1 MVENRGGVGGRE
13 NRKRGDTRGR
23 EQQEMEEKKNA
34 SKERTTAKPENRGD
48 TEMSLQGVWVPDSS
62 QGTCRGSTSFKAPLP
77 MESNFKCLA
86 RSSKR

>member
-62 QGTCRGSTSFKAPLP
+62 QGYLQELYLFQSPFAHGVQF
-77 MESNFKCLA
+77 
-86 RSSKR
+86 